1 MIFVHNL
8 HFVMYYYVTHCKFLL
23 LAGAF
28 RYLLHYVLSYM
39 ESEDAAIRIA
49 GFAIVFLFVGLI
61 GYGNIFLSKQ
71 FLVTAPLVFAH
82 STLTFNSLS
91 GRIYLGMHSLIDV
104 IGGLG
109 LGFITLTFW
118 LLIHENI
125 DSFVVSGQNGMWTC
139 THDD

>member
-1 MIFVHNL
+1 
-8 HFVMYYYVTHCKFLL
+8 MYYYITRCKSLL
-23 LAGAF
+23 LAGVF

-39 ESEDAAIRIA
+39 ENEDAAIKIV

-61 GYGNIFLSKQ
+61 GYGKLFLSNH
-71 FLVTAPLVFAH
+71 FVVTAPSLAFCIPRWH
-82 STLTFNSLS
+82 LILLS

-118 LLIHENI
+118 LLVHEYI

-139 THDD
+139 TWPV